1 MSVSPHESPEP
12 GNPRL
17 GGSGPGSPQ
26 PGSGHPG
33 PFAPGPSA
41 PGPPQ
46 GMPGRNAR
54 RLPSTPVTYAL
65 IGACVVVWLLQLL
78 TGDWIPRMFGFAAY
92 WAAPEPYTALT
103 TAFIHGGSM
112 HIMFNMI
119 GLYFFGTFLERYV
132 GSGWFA
138 LLYLFSAL
146 GGSLAVF
153 FLALADGSPQ
163 ALVTVHIG
171 ASGAL
176 FGLVG
181 FVATPTRRLDRNLT
195 GVLGFVAIN
204 AVLIWLVPNISWQ
217 AHLGGF
223 LTGFVFGCVYFF
235 TPQRLRALGL
245 LILTVVVAAVGFAAL
260 VLVPVTV

>member
-1 MSVSPHESPEP
+1 MSVPPPEP
-12 GNPRL
+12 PQPGAPWP
-17 GGSGPGSPQ
+17 GGSGPGPGQ
-26 PGSGHPG
+26 PVPGQPG
-33 PFAPGPSA
+33 PFAPGPGQ

-46 GMPGRNAR
+46 GMPGRRSGRMPA
-54 RLPSTPVTYAL
+54 TPVTYGL

-119 GLYFFGTFLERYV
+119 GLYFFGTFLERYI
-132 GSGWFA
+132 GSAWFA

-235 TPQRLRALGL
+235 TPQRLRTLSL
-245 LILTVVVAAVGFAAL
+245 LILTAVVAAAGFAAL
-260 VLVPVTV
+260 IWVPVTV

>member
-1 MSVSPHESPEP
+1 MT
-12 GNPRL
+12 
-17 GGSGPGSPQ
+17 
-26 PGSGHPG
+26 
-33 PFAPGPSA
+33 A
-41 PGPPQ
+41 
-46 GMPGRNAR
+46 
-54 RLPSTPVTYAL
+54 TPVTYGL
-65 IGACVVVWLLQLL
+65 IGACVIVWLLQLL

-92 WAAPEPYTALT
+92 WAVSEPYTALT
-103 TAFIHGGSM
+103 TAFIHAGSM
-112 HIMFNMI
+112 HIMFNMV
-119 GLYFFGTFLERYV
+119 GLYFFGTFLERYT

-138 LLYLFSAL
+138 LLYLFSAF

-153 FLALADGSPQ
+153 ALALADGSPQ
-163 ALVTVHIG
+163 ALLTVHIG

-195 GVLGFVAIN
+195 GVFGFVAIN

-235 TPQRLRALGL
+235 APQRLRALSL
-245 LILTVVVAAVGFAAL
+245 LILTAVVSAAGFAAL
-260 VLVPVTV
+260 IWVPVTV

>member
-1 MSVSPHESPEP
+1 MSVPPPEP
-12 GNPRL
+12 PQPGAPWP
-17 GGSGPGSPQ
+17 GGSGPGPGQ
-26 PGSGHPG
+26 PVPGQPG
-33 PFAPGPSA
+33 PFAPGPGQ

-46 GMPGRNAR
+46 GMPGRRSGRMPA
-54 RLPSTPVTYAL
+54 TPVTYGL

-119 GLYFFGTFLERYV
+119 GLYFFGTFLERYT
-132 GSGWFA
+132 GSAWFA

-235 TPQRLRALGL
+235 TPQRLRTLSL
-245 LILTVVVAAVGFAAL
+245 LILTAVVAAAGFAAL
-260 VLVPVTV
+260 IWVPVTV